1 VTKSG
6 QGIYYY
12 YFLLLTATFSNMQL
26 ASRLL
31 RRSYATHIR
40 AREGRILSA
49 PKAVRERRAARGL
62 DKDSPRSGNDLTPA
76 EFAYYQRAL
85 ALGELMGK
93 GRNGGEPSAKE
104 WLKQLNLRRNRVR
117 GIRIE
122 KQKGG
127 RKEVVAMG
135 QKVYLPNIIFRM
147 VRNHTPPG
155 MPYNPYEATFRLPLS
170 VTTTDIRSYL
180 LAVYGVETTY
190 IRTGIFASPLYRSH
204 DGGYSRTKQTY
215 KKAVVGLVEPF
226 APPPSMDDLKD
237 AAQRK
242 GLQERYEDAFNIRGA
257 KIHAK
262 MHLLRSTKKGSD
274 KWTWRNIATTKRG
287 QILKAIGEAR
297 WKREHALMATKAL
310 MDRNRAQGLP
320 AGDIDFK
327 EMKRLAEES

>member
-1 VTKSG
+1 
-6 QGIYYY
+6 
-12 YFLLLTATFSNMQL
+12 MQS

-31 RRSYATHIR
+31 RRSYATHAR

-62 DKDSPRSGNDLTPA
+62 DKDSPRSSDDLTPA

-93 GRNGGEPSAKE
+93 GKNGGEPSDKE
-104 WLKQLNLRRNRVR
+104 WLDQLNQRRNRVR

-122 KQKGG
+122 KQKDG

-147 VRNHTPPG
+147 VRNSTPPG
-155 MPYNPYEATFRLPLS
+155 MPYNPYQATFRLPLS
-170 VTTTDIRSYL
+170 ITKTDIRSYL

-190 IRTGIFASPLYRSH
+190 IRTGIFASPLYRAR
-204 DGGYSRTKQTY
+204 DGSMTRTKQTY
-215 KKAVVGLVEPF
+215 KKAVVGLVVPF
-226 APPPSMDDLKD
+226 APPPPMEELQD

-242 GLQERYEDAFNIRGA
+242 GMQERNEKAFNIQA
-257 KIHAK
+257 SKIYTRR
-262 MHLLRSTKKGSD
+262 HLLRTTKKGSE

-297 WKREHALMATKAL
+297 WKREHALMATKTL
-310 MDRNRAQGLP
+310 MNENRAQGLP
-320 AGDIDFK
+320 VDEIDFL
-327 EMKRLAEES
+327 EMKRLAEEN